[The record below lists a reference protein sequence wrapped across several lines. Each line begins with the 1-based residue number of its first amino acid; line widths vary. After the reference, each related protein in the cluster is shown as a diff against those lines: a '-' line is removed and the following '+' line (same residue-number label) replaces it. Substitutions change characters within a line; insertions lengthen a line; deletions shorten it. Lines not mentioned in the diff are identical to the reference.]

1 MKTYKKA
8 LIILIIIVVITLCLL
23 SYFLGRGSL
32 DDTTLTTFSIT
43 KVEDVDSNTTLFFEK
58 SKNAT
63 HYVVTITD
71 DADNIINQI
80 DTEKN
85 RVSIQNTHAE
95 YNQNI
100 NINVTAFNKNE
111 ETLPSANTFKYTWIN
126 PSFDDANNKAIVTKD
141 QDFSIKILGDVY
153 NSFNYKNIIVFLKSF
168 FKKEYI
174 RKLNDSIYKQEID
187 SNYILIPYDNI
198 KSYTGRLTAVI
209 YDNND
214 NVCMF
219 LVEFEPVGFIFVR
232 PTEGRNMYWYCPT
245 FGNHLHSVK
254 GWAKYR
260 FGTEENI
267 PESFNEFNM
276 IKDVRNYINYPS
288 TLYFEA
294 GADGQYVYYQKS
306 PYYVANKLNEKLYY
320 IHNAP
325 AIKKNDKYYNLISD
339 LWYGSYEETEKWEFM
354 LDVNF
359 LHKWTL

>member
-153 NSFNYKNIIVFLKSF
+153 NSKYVLKILYK
-168 FKKEYI
+168 
-174 RKLNDSIYKQEID
+174 NDSIYKQEID

-214 NVCMF
+214 NILHQMNF
-219 LVEFEPVGFIFVR
+219 YNNPVIVGSI
-232 PTEGRNMYWYCPT
+232 
-245 FGNHLHSVK
+245 
-254 GWAKYR
+254 
-260 FGTEENI
+260 NI
-267 PESFNEFNM
+267 TSPE
-276 IKDVRNYINYPS
+276 
-288 TLYFEA
+288 
-294 GADGQYVYYQKS
+294 
-306 PYYVANKLNEKLYY
+306 
-320 IHNAP
+320 HNASLYWDEVKLTYSGGENATGYKVNIYKGSKKVTTVRGTTKNEILIP
-325 AIKKNDKYYNLISD
+325 AKTFKENTTYKL
-339 LWYGSYEETEKWEFM
+339 
-354 LDVNF
+354 
-359 LHKWTL
+359 